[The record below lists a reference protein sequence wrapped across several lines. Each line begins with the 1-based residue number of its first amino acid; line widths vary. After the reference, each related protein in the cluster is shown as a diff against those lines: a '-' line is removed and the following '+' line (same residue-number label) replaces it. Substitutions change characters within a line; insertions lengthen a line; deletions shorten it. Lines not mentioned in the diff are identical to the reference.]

1 MTQSFRVI
9 LTGAVLPGH
18 DAATVRARIAEAFR
32 LTPAQLDTVFS
43 GRRVAVKRDVTP
55 GDAQRLVMRIRE
67 LGLSAEIEPMPAP
80 AAVIREREA
89 AAAAAPVAAVP
100 APPLPPLIS
109 DVPAADELFS
119 LAAPAPQPAAKPAA
133 SAAPDVAPRAS
144 AVQASAD
151 ASVEEVTCPQC
162 SEVQPKRTLC
172 RACGTDMPRLRAARE
187 ELLREMRE
195 ARESGPGGPRTTM
208 SGFGPSTTYS
218 TRGGQTVMSRN
229 GPATRFAVDADDAP
243 IAGFSFSGRFNRSTY
258 IAASVY
264 ATIAIFVFALL
275 AALGKLALLSIAG
288 MLLAGIY
295 SLRCVVLRLHD
306 MGRTGWLALLLFIPV
321 VNFIMTLMLLFVRG
335 NDELNDHGPEP
346 SGGGAKLVF
355 ISLAVLAVSVGLVM
369 KSMPGTMAEMAQ
381 QYSQAEA
388 GADEDGDLPEVSY
401 APDNRIVMYSVAGCE
416 ECDAMRDWLRAEGLR
431 FSDYA
436 VDSDQNA
443 ADQLS
448 EKLAGLG
455 GGNVQLPVM
464 EINGKLM
471 PNNPSRAAVRAKLRT
486 I

>member
-1 MTQSFRVI
+1 MTQNFRVI
-9 LTGAVLPGH
+9 LTGNVLPGH
-18 DAATVRARIAEAFR
+18 DAAAVRGRIAEAFR

-43 GRRVAVKRDVTP
+43 GRRVAVKRDATP

-89 AAAAAPVAAVP
+89 AAAAPVATAPV
-100 APPLPPLIS
+100 PPLPPLIS
-109 DVPAADELFS
+109 DAPPPDELFS
-119 LAAPAPQPAAKPAA
+119 LAAPSPQPAATPAA
-133 SAAPDVAPRAS
+133 PAPSVASTAAANIDPAP
-144 AVQASAD
+144 
-151 ASVEEVTCPQC
+151 EEVTCPQC

-187 ELLREMRE
+187 ALVREMRE

-229 GPATRFAVDADDAP
+229 GPATRFAGDGEDAP
-243 IAGFSFSGRFNRSTY
+243 IAGFGFSGRFNRSTY

-264 ATIAIFVFALL
+264 SLVAIFLFALL
-275 AALGKLALLSIAG
+275 AALGKLALLSVVG
-288 MLLAGIY
+288 MLVASIY
-295 SLRCVVLRLHD
+295 SIRCVVLRLHD
-306 MGRTGWLALLLFIPV
+306 MGRTGWLTLLLCIPV
-321 VNFIMTLMLLFVRG
+321 VNFVMTLILLFVRG
-335 NDELNDHGPEP
+335 NDGLNDHGPEP
-346 SGGGAKLVF
+346 SVGGAKPVLL
-355 ISLAVLAVSVGLVM
+355 SLAVLAVSVGLVM
-369 KSMPGTMAEMAQ
+369 KSMPGSMSELAQ
-381 QYSQAEA
+381 QYGQAEA
-388 GADEDGDLPEVSY
+388 STGDERALPDVSY
-401 APDNRIVMYSVAGCE
+401 APDNRIVMYSMAGCE
-416 ECDAMRDWLRAEGLR
+416 DCDAMRDWLRAEGLR

-436 VDSDQNA
+436 VDSDQAA

-448 EKLAGLG
+448 EKLAGMG

-471 PNNPSRAAVRAKLRT
+471 PNNPSPAAVRAKLRT
-486 I
+486 L